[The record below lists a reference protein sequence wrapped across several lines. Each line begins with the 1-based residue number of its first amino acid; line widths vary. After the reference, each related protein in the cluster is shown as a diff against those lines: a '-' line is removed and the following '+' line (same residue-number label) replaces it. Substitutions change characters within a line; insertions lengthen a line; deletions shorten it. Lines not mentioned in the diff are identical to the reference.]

1 MNITDEHRSLLRQL
15 WRHGAQSRSDLH
27 ELTGVVPNR
36 VGVLASVLMEAGVLR
51 ECQAKPSGGG
61 RPRVPLEIDPVRRH
75 MVGLTIWPG
84 AVSVAKV
91 NLRGHLVG
99 KPVARLVTGGAGRLV
114 DAAASLL
121 GKAVNEQTM
130 GVGVSVPG
138 FYDPESRRIMSG
150 PAVSGSGGLG
160 PGEPGEP
167 GVSPVSL
174 VPIFERAGDHPV
186 IIENDMH
193 ALGARWLL
201 THKASAGHDVL
212 LINIGDGELGAAML
226 IGGRPHRGC
235 ASSANELGHMR
246 YFADTERC
254 YCGQVGC
261 LERIF
266 SSEYLRRIEG
276 VGESGDETGGGGGT
290 LMKRSAAYEVG
301 DESLEMLYDYLA
313 NGIVNVVNFI
323 RPHRLVLVSELTRY
337 PDVCDLLTRSIRSR
351 LLGELVDRVRIDLW
365 DQPVAHQAETAGWL
379 GLAGL
384 YCDGWG

>member
-1 MNITDEHRSLLRQL
+1 M
-15 WRHGAQSRSDLH
+15 
-27 ELTGVVPNR
+27 VPNR
-36 VGVLASVLMEAGVLR
+36 VGVVAGVLMKQGVVR
-51 ECQAKPSGGG
+51 ECQSQPSGGG

-75 MVGLTIWPG
+75 MLGLTIWPG

-99 KPVARLVTGGAGRLV
+99 KPVVRLVTGRVDRLV
-114 DAAASLL
+114 DAATALL
-121 GKAVNEQTM
+121 GKVLDAQAM

-150 PAVSGSGGLG
+150 PAV
-160 PGEPGEP
+160 PGQP
-167 GVSPVSL
+167 PVSL
-174 VPIFERAGDHPV
+174 APIFERVGDLPV

-201 THKASAGHDVL
+201 THRAAAGQDVL
-212 LINIGDGELGAAML
+212 LINIGDGALGAAVL

-254 YCGQVGC
+254 YCGQTGC

-266 SSEYLRRIEG
+266 STQYLRRIEG
-276 VGESGDETGGGGGT
+276 EDRSKGKSVRKSGDKSDGRPGGESGGKSRGGG
-290 LMKRSAAYEVG
+290 LMERSSVYEPG
-301 DESLEMLYDYLA
+301 DGSLETLYGYLT
-313 NGIVNVVNFI
+313 NGIVNAVNFI

-351 LLGELVDRVRIDLW
+351 LLGELVDRVRLDLW

-379 GLAGL
+379 ALAGL
-384 YCDGWG
+384 FCDGWRGR